1 MTEER
6 QDGIGKAALGRII
19 ASRGRIRK
27 RRMKGLLLFMRFAVE
42 RLRHYIKTDEVAG
55 LSWRNPFAQLEY
67 NVWTMQEYNVWTMQ
81 NTGQCPEKLTE
92 AEAAA
97 LWHHLFKT
105 LPRTALHT
113 WTRDVLIRKIEPYTE
128 NGRLVN
134 CQVILPPAL
143 KAEIE
148 GLPESEREARL
159 TKLTAGFSPGRP
171 VLGRAVGGTGEADT
185 PAGRQAYAF
194 ELVFTIQPLTIT
206 AKGDRAFFPII
217 VGLKFTEGD
226 PSAWS
231 SDEDRDALFEKIL
244 KGIADLEARV
254 GPWLEEREAA
264 GKPTEP
270 NQVRA
275 FSKQDFPVAA
285 GFVPM
290 HKLADKNPSGLPLF
304 PEERGKFHELRTPLN
319 WAVGLAL
326 FSVTSEKVPEGWQ
339 EVTRAELQ
347 DRVFCLTGRDAPSR
361 GDHWPDILAEVIKL
375 HREKNASVRYD
386 WEKRGRAWHRTVALE
401 SSYAIP
407 NIELVYLDKKGRRTL
422 PSDPAHRDEVF
433 PLEVKGRRVFAPDG
447 KDIKALPKDRFT
459 LDRIRWRWNPTF
471 ADDLKAEAALDAKG
485 NVKKDAG
492 GRVLRGGFNIR
503 VAVHIFEALF
513 RLRSEKAYIAHDLLI
528 LLAHDI
534 YKPPKQSTAA
544 GRNII
549 DREAGRLF
557 DLLGLKAD
565 PNHPERREKAVAAA
579 VFRLKQ
585 KDIAALLPGSDERP
599 RTDPNPQRR
608 KALYYRLVR
617 SPVYTPKAALVTK
630 EEAAALEAEEVEA
643 AAPVLPPALPGP
655 KVEQAVLPGM
665 ELPAAAPIPSGA
677 DIRAA
682 REAAAVNLRD
692 FAQAMK
698 GPSFKTW
705 QNYETGK
712 PIRVGSI
719 PAEVWQRVRDF
730 IAGQAKGL

>member
-6 QDGIGKAALGRII
+6 KDGKAALDRI
-19 ASRGRIRK
+19 AQDRDHIRK
-27 RRMKGLLLFMRFAVE
+27 RRMKGLFLLMRIAINHL
-42 RLRHYIKTDEVAG
+42 RLRIKADDTPG
-55 LSWRNPFAQLEY
+55 ISWRNPWAQLEFDAALPP
-67 NVWTMQEYNVWTMQ
+67 
-81 NTGQCPEKLTE
+81 GDFSKLLTP

-97 LWHHLFKT
+97 LAGRADLVFT
-105 LPRTALHT
+105 GSTALQT
-113 WTRDVLIRKIEPYTE
+113 WTQNVLIRKIEPVME
-128 NGRLVN
+128 DGRLRN
-134 CQVILPPAL
+134 CRVILPPAL
-143 KAEIE
+143 REE
-148 GLPESEREARL
+148 VESLPESEREARL
-159 TKLTAGFSPGRP
+159 TKLTEGHTFPGDSNLP
-171 VLGRAVGGTGEADT
+171 GLGGTGEAAT

-206 AKGDRAFFPII
+206 VKGDRAFFPVIA
-217 VGLKFTEGD
+217 GLKFTEGD
-226 PSAWS
+226 PGTWS
-231 SDEDRDALFEKIL
+231 EEDRDALFEKIL
-244 KGIADLEARV
+244 KGIDDLDARV
-254 GPWLEEREAA
+254 GPWLEEREAE
-264 GKPTEP
+264 GKPDH
-270 NQVRA
+270 VRA
-275 FSKQDFPVAA
+275 VRPEDFAVAA
-285 GFVPM
+285 SFAPM
-290 HKLADKNPSGLPLF
+290 HKLAERNRSGLSLF
-304 PEERGKFHELRTPLN
+304 PEERGRFYELRTPLN

-347 DRVFCLTGRDAPSR
+347 NRVFCLTERDAPSR

-375 HREKNASVRYD
+375 HSEKNASARYD
-386 WEKRGRAWHRTVALE
+386 WEKRGRAWYRTVALE

-407 NIELVYLDKKGRRTL
+407 NIELVYLDKKGHRVR
-422 PSDPAHRDEVF
+422 PADPAFRDIAF

-513 RLRSEKAYIAHDLLI
+513 RLRSEREYLAHDLLV

-544 GRNII
+544 GRNMIE
-549 DREAGRLF
+549 READRLY

-565 PNHPERREKAVAAA
+565 PNHPERREEAVAAA

-617 SPVYTPKAALVTK
+617 SPAYAPKAALVTK
-630 EEAAALEAEEVEA
+630 QEAAELEKADAVEA
-643 AAPVLPPALPGP
+643 VAPALPPALPGP
-655 KVEQAVLPGM
+655 KVEQSVLPGM
-665 ELPAAAPIPSGA
+665 ELPPAPPLPAGT

-682 REAAAVNLRD
+682 REAAGVNLRD
-692 FAQAMK
+692 FARDMK

-712 PIRVGSI
+712 PVRVESI
-719 PAEVWQRVRDF
+719 KPDTWQRVRAF
-730 IAGQAKGL
+730 IAEHGPKAGPDGGPGP